1 MQAMD
6 RRRSYTQIV
15 NMLAERS
22 ATLLGAPQL
31 SDDQSIWL
39 RSVEETYGVIIQLET
54 TMGPD
59 NRPAAIDGTIYNEGS
74 NEGSGKGSGE
84 GQLPEGFQWA
94 FRIDRHET
102 RCCLR
107 ALAD

>member
-1 MQAMD
+1 MQAID

-22 ATLLGAPQL
+22 ATLLDAPQL
-31 SDDQSIWL
+31 SDDQSLWL
-39 RSVEETYGVIIQLET
+39 RSVEKTYGVIIELET

-59 NRPAAIDGTIYNEGS
+59 NRPAAIDGTI
-74 NEGSGKGSGE
+74 SGRTSEQPSGR
-84 GQLPEGFQWA
+84 QLPEGFQWA

>member
-6 RRRSYTQIV
+6 HRRSYTQIV

-22 ATLLGAPQL
+22 ATLLGAPRL

-39 RSVEETYGVIIQLET
+39 RSVEQTYGVTIQLET

-59 NRPAAIDGTIYNEGS
+59 NRPAAIDGTI
-74 NEGSGKGSGE
+74 SGT